1 MDTFRE
7 ASTLIFILSIVMSTI
22 AAVHLSRKNEIRV
35 SLPSLETR
43 RRKFLMAGLLGF
55 LAIFAIERK
64 VAYDYGE
71 EKVMCHG
78 WMLKRKELKSDAC
91 EPGAVD

>member
-7 ASTLIFILSIVMSTI
+7 VSTLIFILSIVMSTI
-22 AAVHLSRKNEIRV
+22 AAVHLSRKNQITV
-35 SLPSLETR
+35 SLPSFESR
-43 RRKFLMAGLLGF
+43 RRKFLLAGLMGL
-55 LAIFAIERK
+55 LAVFAIERK
-64 VAYDYGE
+64 VAYNYGE

>member
-1 MDTFRE
+1 MDEFRE
-7 ASTLIFILSIVMSTI
+7 VSTLIFLLSIVTSII
-22 AAVHLSRKNEIRV
+22 AAIHLARKNEIRV
-35 SLPSLETR
+35 SLPSFETR

-55 LAIFAIERK
+55 LAVFAIERK

-91 EPGAVD
+91 EPGTVD